1 MRSATYPRL
10 HHRALLEQVLLALLL
25 GFTAF
30 FSITL
35 VLVLGFQVLYL
46 GRIYPGVSVAGVD
59 VGGLSPDDA
68 ATRITREVH
77 YPQTGRI
84 LLQGRDQSWMVS
96 PSNVGL
102 FLDPENS
109 ARQAFAVGRQDG
121 LFQRLSDQYNT
132 WYYGQTLP
140 PTFLFDQRMAYS
152 YLAGLAEQINQP
164 VVETSITIEGTDVLV
179 HPGQSGYRLDIPATL
194 VTLST
199 QMQTLQDGVVS
210 LSIVENQPAIVDV
223 SEQAELARRILSQPL
238 TLRMPDGQPDQQ
250 GPWSFSPEDLATMLT
265 FERINQDDGSA
276 RYQVAIRTQTLRS
289 YLANLA
295 ENTETAP
302 ENARF
307 IFNDDTRQLDLLE
320 PAVIGRSLDIEQ
332 SITAIQEKMVQG
344 DHEIPLE
351 FTFTPPPVTDE
362 FTAEQLGITGLLH
375 AETSY
380 FYGSSADRI
389 QNITIAAA
397 SFHGLLVA
405 PGETFSMAKALGDIS
420 LDNGYAEALI
430 ILGGQTIQG
439 VGGGVCQVSTTLFR
453 TAFFSG
459 FPIVERNAHA
469 YRVSYY
475 EKVAGNRVDAQ
486 LAGLDAAVFVPLV
499 DFKFTNDTP
508 YWLLMETY
516 VNPSNSSITWKFYSS
531 SDGRQV
537 EWQSSGVQNIVEAPE
552 PEYKEDPELAS
563 GEVRQ
568 VDWAADGAD
577 VTIDRT
583 VLRDGAVYLKDTFQ
597 THYQPWQAVYEY
609 GPGTEGM
616 PPEPTPQDGSGSDVP
631 PDSVP

>member
-597 THYQPWQAVYEY
+597 THYQPWQAVYE
-609 GPGTEGM
+609 
-616 PPEPTPQDGSGSDVP
+616 
-631 PDSVP
+631 